1 MVEVEVKV
9 EEHAEVNVEE
19 EAELDVEVVMEVEV
33 LVEVDCYRE
42 RVNCTK
48 IET

>member
-19 EAELDVEVVMEVEV
+19 EAELDVEVEV

-42 RVNCTK
+42 RVNCTQ

>member
-42 RVNCTK
+42 RVNCTQ